1 MNTVEVHVCLESH
14 YSIHYL
20 VLKIVERTSQ
30 LCASYVARC
39 SCTLF
44 EKSVAACLHTQKITL
59 FCNGEGTIWLLGSP
73 RRRGHSMG
81 SAEEY

>member
-1 MNTVEVHVCLESH
+1 MNTVEVHAFMKSH

-30 LCASYVARC
+30 LCASYVLC

-44 EKSVAACLHTQKITL
+44 ERSVAACLHTQKVTL
-59 FCNGEGTIWLLGSP
+59 FCNGEGTV
-73 RRRGHSMG
+73 
-81 SAEEY
+81 